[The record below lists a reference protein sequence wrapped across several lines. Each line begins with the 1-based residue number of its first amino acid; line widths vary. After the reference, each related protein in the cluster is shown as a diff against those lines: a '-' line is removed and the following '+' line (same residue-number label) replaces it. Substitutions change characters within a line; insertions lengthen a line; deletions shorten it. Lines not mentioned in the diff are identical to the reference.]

1 MFDSGLTHAVEH
13 FAALHILGQ
22 YHAADID
29 LQAALAEAKGLMIGA
44 EKMDDTAIRATESS
58 ILERT
63 REIEG
68 LLR

>member
-22 YHAADID
+22 YHATDID
-29 LQAALAEAKGLMIGA
+29 LQAALAEAEEMMIGV
-44 EKMDDTAIRATESS
+44 EKMDDSAIRATASS
-58 ILERT
+58 ISERT
-63 REIEG
+63 RGIEG